1 MFQCHE
7 LQLLLSALAGQG
19 LRASAGGLWETN
31 SPHKEPIPKNGCA
44 PPPQFLLTSLV
55 AAWHQGLSVPLGQAE
70 LDPKPVSAEP
80 RECVGWKGCYHAHQ
94 KRAGEWTPEL
104 DEFGS
109 GVRSLVGHSP

>member
-94 KRAGEWTPEL
+94 KRAGECNPEL
-104 DEFGS
+104 DEFGY
-109 GVRSLVGHSP
+109 GVRSLVVHSP